1 MGIFFLPIWVTN
13 DLKTIVMLAAP
24 AEIYGM
30 FDRDFWVSVESG
42 NFGWGSKKLNG
53 IIKAYGGSSQ
63 KELRD
68 SVTKYAKAMA
78 LSGD

>member
-1 MGIFFLPIWVTN
+1 
-13 DLKTIVMLAAP
+13 MLAAP

-30 FDRDFWVSVESG
+30 FDRDCWGLVESG
-42 NFGWGSKKLNG
+42 HFGWGCRKFNG

-63 KELRD
+63 KDLRD

-78 LSGD
+78 LCGDGVLTII